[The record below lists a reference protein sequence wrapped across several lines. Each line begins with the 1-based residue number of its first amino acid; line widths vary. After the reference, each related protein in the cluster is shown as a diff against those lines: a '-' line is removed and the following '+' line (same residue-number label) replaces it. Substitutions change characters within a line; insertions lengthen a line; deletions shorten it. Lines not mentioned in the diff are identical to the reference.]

1 MSGVSSENAVSGSE
15 MVTSQRVAWAY
26 LAHVARGQGALVH
39 QAVSL
44 SGVEAAAEAVRHREV
59 SEDLLSATARSC
71 EYSGAEAD
79 LETAA
84 TLGARLV
91 TPADAEWPQRLRMAG
106 WMEGSTPVALW
117 VRGAGLLPGAEVSAV
132 ALTGTRAATAYGER
146 VASEFAGDLAMR
158 RVSVLSGSGFGIE
171 GAVLRA
177 VLGVG
182 GAPVAVMPCG
192 LDRAYPSGH
201 ARLLERVAE
210 QGVVVSEYSFG
221 AEPRRERFN
230 GSGALLAALSDAVVV
245 PEAGA
250 RGRAL
255 SVAREAHRLGRTV
268 YAIPGPVTSAA
279 SAGCHALITEGV
291 GRLAGSPADVCT
303 DQTPRP

>member
-1 MSGVSSENAVSGSE
+1 
-15 MVTSQRVAWAY
+15 MVWRERVAWAY

-39 QAVSL
+39 LAVSL

-59 SEDLLSATARSC
+59 SEDLLRATARSW

-106 WMEGSTPVALW
+106 WLEGSTPVALW
-117 VRGAGLLPGAEVSAV
+117 VRGQGVLPGADSAAV
-132 ALTGTRAATAYGER
+132 AFTGTRVSTAYGDH

-158 RVSVLSGSGFGIE
+158 GVSVLSGSGFGIE

-177 VLGVG
+177 ALGVG
-182 GAPVAVMPCG
+182 GGPVAVMPCG

-210 QGVVVSEYSFG
+210 QGVVLSEYSFG

-230 GSGALLAALSDAVVV
+230 GSGVLLAALSDAVVV

-255 SVAREAHRLGRTV
+255 SVAREAHRLGRAV

-279 SAGCHALITEGV
+279 SAGCHALIYEGI
-291 GRLAGSPADVCT
+291 GRIAQSPANIEVT
-303 DQTPRP
+303 QIKS

>member
-15 MVTSQRVAWAY
+15 MVWRERVAWAY

-39 QAVSL
+39 LAVSL

-59 SEDLLSATARSC
+59 SEDLLRATARSW

-106 WMEGSTPVALW
+106 WLEGSTPVALW
-117 VRGAGLLPGAEVSAV
+117 VRGQGVLPGADSAAV
-132 ALTGTRAATAYGER
+132 AFTGTRVSTAYGDH

-158 RVSVLSGSGFGIE
+158 GVSVLSGSGFGIE

-177 VLGVG
+177 ALGVG
-182 GAPVAVMPCG
+182 GGPVAVMPCG

-210 QGVVVSEYSFG
+210 QGVVLSEYSFG

-230 GSGALLAALSDAVVV
+230 GSGVLLAALSDAVVV

-255 SVAREAHRLGRTV
+255 SVAREAHRLGRAV

-279 SAGCHALITEGV
+279 SAGCHALIYEGI
-291 GRLAGSPADVCT
+291 GRIAQSPANIEVT
-303 DQTPRP
+303 QIKS

>member
-15 MVTSQRVAWAY
+15 MVWRERVAWAY

-39 QAVSL
+39 LAVSL

-59 SEDLLSATARSC
+59 SEDLLRATARSW

-106 WMEGSTPVALW
+106 WLEGSTPVALW
-117 VRGAGLLPGAEVSAV
+117 VRGQGVLPGADSSAV
-132 ALTGTRAATAYGER
+132 AFTGTRVSTAYGDH

-158 RVSVLSGSGFGIE
+158 GVSVLSGSGFGIE
-171 GAVLRA
+171 AAVLRA
-177 VLGVG
+177 ALGVG
-182 GAPVAVMPCG
+182 AGPVAVVPCG

-210 QGVVVSEYSFG
+210 QGAVVSEYSFG

-230 GSGALLAALSDAVVV
+230 GSGVLLAALSDAVVV

-255 SVAREAHRLGRTV
+255 SVAREAHRLGRAV

-279 SAGCHALITEGV
+279 SAGCHALIYEGI
-291 GRLAGSPADVCT
+291 GRIAQSPANIEVT
-303 DQTPRP
+303 QIQS